1 MWFLVDMAEPDKVI
15 RHVPKEGMARA
26 RSLHRAIRP
35 AGLAAAAG
43 AVIAQAAESGR
54 RCERAVLLRGEAH
67 RVLAIPVPGP
77 DGVPLAV
84 RLWAGAS
91 RVEPPDPPAV
101 DAFVW
106 DSRQWMLRNHGGGGG
121 PVLPEGHP
129 LLHGAWFLS
138 RVIECEDR
146 DRLMTAALDPKPGVA
161 WRGPM
166 QVRTPDDRTARVF
179 GFLRYHADGALRG
192 LLLEVAADRAPGL
205 VPATYRDDA
214 AIALLGGTTAL
225 IDAETM
231 QIIEW
236 LTPPL
241 GDIAWR
247 HHPASRGI
255 DPDDDGREFTL
266 TTTHLVHPDDVNGYL
281 GALRELAERRSERT
295 RVAVRLLT
303 LRRDWQPVELYGAR
317 LPRGLPRFL
326 ICLIRPVGSD
336 PVPE

>member
-1 MWFLVDMAEPDKVI
+1 MWFLVDTAEPDKVI
-15 RHVPKEGMARA
+15 RYLPKEGTVRA

-35 AGLAAAAG
+35 AALAGAAG
-43 AVIAQAAESGR
+43 AVVERAVEGAR
-54 RCERAVLLRGEAH
+54 RCERTVLVRGETH
-67 RVLAIPVPGP
+67 RLLAIPVPGP
-77 DGVPLAV
+77 DGAV
-84 RLWAGAS
+84 MAVLLWAGPS
-91 RVEPPDPPAV
+91 RTDPPAPPVV

-106 DSRQWMLRNHGGGGG
+106 DSRQWMLRNHGGGGS
-121 PVLPEGHP
+121 VLPQGHP

-138 RVIECEDR
+138 RIIECEDR
-146 DRLMTAALDPKPGVA
+146 DRLMTAALEPHPGVA

-179 GFLRYHADGALRG
+179 GFLRYHDAGTLRG
-192 LLLEVAADRAPGL
+192 LLLAVTSDRAPGL

-214 AIALLGGTTAL
+214 AVTLLGGTTAL

-247 HHPASRGI
+247 HHPASHGL
-255 DPDDDGREFTL
+255 DPDDGREFNL
-266 TTTHLVHPDDVNGYL
+266 ATTHLVHPDDVDGYL
-281 GALRELAERRSERT
+281 GALRELAEQRSDRT

-303 LRRDWQPVELYGAR
+303 LRQDWRSVELYGAR
-317 LPRGLPRFL
+317 LPSGQPRFL
-326 ICLIRPVGSD
+326 ICLIRPLESD
-336 PVPE
+336 PVPQ